1 MLTVHCYDNAFFAES
16 QAVLP
21 FFAGFQRIDR
31 ILNPFGHKIIHFSC
45 ADVTVYALAG
55 ESVSALMRSGRIRN
69 SEIRRHDN
77 CGCTVTFENGSKRTF
92 SCGKLR
98 SFALQNVRQDVWSKR
113 EWEAPEPGAGA
124 GEPVVLAAEQAE
136 ILALRHRTRTKTDQ
150 KWTGR
155 F

>member
-31 ILNPFGHKIIHFSC
+31 ILNPFRHKIIHFSC
-45 ADVTVYALAG
+45 ADITVYALAG
-55 ESVSALMRSGRIRN
+55 ESVSALMRSGRFRN

-77 CGCTVTFENGSKRTF
+77 CDCTVTFENGRKRTF

-113 EWEAPEPGAGA
+113 EWEAPEPGVGA
-124 GEPVVLAAEQAE
+124 GEPVVLTEEQAE